1 LLSLILVAAC
11 QVDRNP
17 LNTYTVTGQD
27 LGVTAY
33 REIALADSKVSFT
46 GDDPVKR
53 REAQNLKDR
62 YSERI
67 TFKNNAVM
75 IYRKLFGNSG
85 FTGAWSDA
93 DTLQADI
100 ENSTFYKDRAI
111 VFDRA
116 KVRKGGYYT
125 YLAQSSPTNN
135 CFAFRG
141 TFGDPSAGR
150 QGSRGNQ
157 EVSGS
162 ICFTAQAK
170 SLDQVER
177 EMNEILARAQ
187 FDDGAGNRARP
198 GGAPVAATTV
208 SAPTSLPKIG
218 DFMPCYSPRLDTLYH
233 ARLCAKSDAA
243 VGGAEAASIA
253 GRLATA
259 RGKDVPT
266 SSGASFAAAPPGT
279 IVYTNDGGYF
289 AVVAVDDMLV
299 TMVNA
304 AGAIEHRFGLFLTTS
319 NATSMRV
326 PPSVFGPSRSA
337 RRRRSSYRATAKA
350 GGSRSRFSAPRTSRW
365 PPARCRPMSSSAT
378 T

>member
-1 LLSLILVAAC
+1 MARIDRRTILGPAARRRYALLSLILVAAC

-116 KVRKGGYYT
+116 KVRMGGYYT

-150 QGSRGNQ
+150 Q
-157 EVSGS
+157 
-162 ICFTAQAK
+162 
-170 SLDQVER
+170 D
-177 EMNEILARAQ
+177 MNTSPRK
-187 FDDGAGNRARP
+187 RP
-198 GGAPVAATTV
+198 GRSAAY
-208 SAPTSLPKIG
+208 A
-218 DFMPCYSPRLDTLYH
+218 
-233 ARLCAKSDAA
+233 SDA
-243 VGGAEAASIA
+243 
-253 GRLATA
+253 
-259 RGKDVPT
+259 
-266 SSGASFAAAPPGT
+266 
-279 IVYTNDGGYF
+279 
-289 AVVAVDDMLV
+289 
-299 TMVNA
+299 
-304 AGAIEHRFGLFLTTS
+304 
-319 NATSMRV
+319 
-326 PPSVFGPSRSA
+326 
-337 RRRRSSYRATAKA
+337 
-350 GGSRSRFSAPRTSRW
+350 
-365 PPARCRPMSSSAT
+365 
-378 T
+378 